1 MKFVVSLSLAILF
14 VTLCA
19 CRHRPSELPDYG
31 VVPQFQLVSQDG
43 RSFDSSTLKGN
54 IWIADFFFTSCPGA
68 CRRMTSQM
76 HQVQEATWRIPDV
89 KLVSF
94 TVDPARDTPEQLA
107 SYAKSHHAS
116 PQRWYFLTGPQA
128 TLNQLGLQ
136 GFKLNS
142 VDGTL
147 QHSTRF
153 ALVDRSGHVRGYYET
168 SDRNS
173 IPKLVADIHA
183 LGREAS

>member
-1 MKFVVSLSLAILF
+1 MKFVVSLSLTVLLA
-14 VTLCA
+14 TTSA
-19 CRHRPSELPDYG
+19 CHHRRSELPDYG
-31 VVPQFQLVSQDG
+31 VVPPFQLLSQDG

-54 IWIADFFFTSCPGA
+54 IWIADFFFTSCRGA

-76 HQVQEATWRIPDV
+76 HQVQEAAWRIPDV

-94 TVDPARDTPEQLA
+94 SVDPARDTPQQLA
-107 SYAKSHHAS
+107 AYAKEHHAA
-116 PQRWYFLTGPQA
+116 PQHWYFLTGPQS

-136 GFKLNS
+136 AFKLNS

-153 ALVDRSGHVRGYYET
+153 ALVDKSGHVRGYYET
-168 SDRNS
+168 SEPSS
-173 IPKLVADIHA
+173 IPKLIADIHA
-183 LGREAS
+183 LGREAT